1 MKPELHIFGITIP
14 TFGLMVSI
22 GVLCFTIIILTL
34 FRKNHTSEKKIDKLI
49 VVCGLAGGIF
59 ALSAVFFD
67 ALWHN
72 ISTYKETGVLTGNGG
87 VLLFPEVFSV
97 VFYHTSFFIILL

>member
-67 ALWHN
+67 AYGTIFLP
-72 ISTYKETGVLTGNGG
+72 TKKLVVLTGNGG

>member
-49 VVCGLAGGIF
+49 VVCGLAG
-59 ALSAVFFD
+59 
-67 ALWHN
+67 
-72 ISTYKETGVLTGNGG
+72 
-87 VLLFPEVFSV
+87 
-97 VFYHTSFFIILL
+97 